1 MNIEFYDI
9 LGTLGVCLIVIAYL
23 LLQLRKL
30 DAKDLIYSALNA
42 LGAALILISL
52 IYEFNFSAFLIEIF
66 WLIISLIGI
75 YYCLRQVEKTNT
87 S

>member
-42 LGAALILISL
+42 LGDLPP
-52 IYEFNFSAFLIEIF
+52 FSRTY
-66 WLIISLIGI
+66 S
-75 YYCLRQVEKTNT
+75 
-87 S
+87 